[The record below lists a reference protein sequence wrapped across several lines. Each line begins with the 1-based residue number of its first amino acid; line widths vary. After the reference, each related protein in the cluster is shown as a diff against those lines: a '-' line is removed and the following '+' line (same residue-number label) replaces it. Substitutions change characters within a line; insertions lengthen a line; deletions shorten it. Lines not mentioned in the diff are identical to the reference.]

1 MIPQE
6 LKEIEKRDWHLLC
19 LLIALFS
26 ALTAFIVLIIFYS
39 DVSRFFQ
46 TDLDIHA
53 FNFLFIGYLGLSL
66 LFVAYIIFQEISV
79 RRLRKNLIIER
90 MNVTATLGNRYQ
102 ELKAL
107 FEISTLV
114 NSEVEPSRIFDLVA
128 RYAMSCLNADR
139 SSLMLL
145 DSRTNRLRC
154 AAGYGHKAEFL
165 KHAEVELGKGVC
177 GWVAEHDEPLLLD
190 PETLSQH
197 QFIDLV
203 EKEGTIFSALCLP
216 LKVRGK
222 IKGVLNVNS
231 FTQDRRF
238 TEEDLNLV
246 AIFAENAAVC
256 MEKAELYEERERQAK
271 DLKKT
276 LKELMSTQKQ
286 LIDSRKMR
294 ALSDLASGMAHDF
307 NNVLA
312 IVAGR
317 AELSLDRAQD
327 EPVRKSLAQILK
339 VVSECQKTI
348 RRLQEFYRTK
358 SEGGWV
364 EVDVNQLV
372 QDVVELTRPKWE
384 DEARAQGIN
393 IEVQTELGQARP
405 VSGNPSEILEAL
417 TNLMM
422 NAIEAIQKRG
432 VITWKTVSS
441 GDFVTI
447 SLKDTGKGMT
457 EDVRSRLFDP
467 YFTTKQTRNA
477 GLGLSVVY
485 GVISRHGGKIEVHS
499 QEQIGTTFSIKLPAS
514 KESKHGVSKQAI
526 PELALSPAN
535 LLVIDDNKMVR
546 DIVSEMLTPKG
557 HRVTQAE
564 DGVQALK
571 LLQEKEKFDLV
582 LVNLS
587 LPNLS
592 GWEVIERI
600 KEKHPGVKVALLTG
614 WSAQIDFDRARERGV
629 DFLIPKP
636 FKAEDLVT
644 IVEQIIKEKEMVKQT

>member
-1 MIPQE
+1 MIPQD
-6 LKEIEKRDWHLLC
+6 LKEIEKKDWHLLF
-19 LLIALFS
+19 LLIVLFS
-26 ALTAFIVLIIFYS
+26 VLTAFIVLIIFYS
-39 DVSRFFQ
+39 DVSRVFQ
-46 TDLDIHA
+46 TDLDGYA
-53 FNFLFIGYLGLSL
+53 FNVLFIGYLGLSL
-66 LFVAYIIFQEISV
+66 LFIAYILFQEISV
-79 RRLRKNLIIER
+79 RRLRTNLIIER
-90 MNVTATLGNRYQ
+90 MNLSTTLKNRYQ

-107 FEISTLV
+107 FEVSTLV
-114 NSEVEPSRIFDLVA
+114 NSEMEPSTIFDLVA
-128 RYAMSCLNADR
+128 SYAMTCLNADR

-145 DSRTNRLRC
+145 DSQTNRLRC
-154 AAGYGHKAEFL
+154 TTSCGHKAEFL
-165 KHAEVELGKGVC
+165 EQAEVELGKSVC
-177 GWVAEHDEPLLLD
+177 GWVAEHDQPLLLD
-190 PETLSQH
+190 PENLSQH

-203 EKEGTIFSALCLP
+203 EKEGTIFSALSLP
-216 LKVRGK
+216 LKVKGK
-222 IKGVLNVNS
+222 VKGVLNVNS
-231 FTQDRRF
+231 FSQDKRF

-256 MEKAELYEERERQAK
+256 IEKAELYEEYERQAK
-271 DLKKT
+271 DLKRT
-276 LKELMSTQKQ
+276 LQELMSTQKQ
-286 LIDSRKMR
+286 LIDSQKMR

-317 AELSLDRAQD
+317 AELSLDRTQD
-327 EPVRKSLAQILK
+327 ERVRKSLTQILK

-348 RRLQEFYRTK
+348 GRLQEFYRTK

-364 EVDVNQLV
+364 DLDLNQLIR
-372 QDVVELTRPKWE
+372 DVVELTRPKWE

-393 IEVQTELGQARP
+393 IEVQTEFGETRP
-405 VSGNPSEILEAL
+405 ISGNPSEILEAL
-417 TNLMM
+417 TNLMF
-422 NAIEAIQKRG
+422 NAIEAIEKRG
-432 VITWKTVSS
+432 KIICKTESS
-441 GDFVTI
+441 GDDVII
-447 SLKDTGKGMT
+447 SVRDTGKGMT
-457 EDVRSRLFDP
+457 EEVRSRLFDP
-467 YFTTKQTRNA
+467 YFTTKQTRNS

-485 GVISRHGGKIEVHS
+485 GVISRHRGKTEVQS
-499 QEQIGTTFSIKLPAS
+499 QEQTGTTFTIKLPAS
-514 KESKHGVSKQAI
+514 KEPKTREPKQAK
-526 PELALSPAN
+526 PGLTLSPAN

-592 GWEVIERI
+592 GWEVIKAI
-600 KEKHPGVKVALLTG
+600 KEKHTGLKIALLTG
-614 WSAQIDFDRARERGV
+614 WSAQIDFDRAKERGV

-644 IVEQIIKEKEMVKQT
+644 IVERAVKEKELVKQT